1 MSHASGHHFHQVQ
14 ETGHADVDVL
24 RHRIY
29 RGCYLHQSWKRA
41 FCQNRSCQRRSV
53 DHHSGKRIWNADGI
67 GYMTNNWQQVLSW
80 CYCMDLSSMENVFLQ
95 FCLRQ
100 ILLTFNVLTFSIVDC
115 SPLCPRQFLTCIL
128 CVYLCA
134 MYAKHFPDH
143 EPIDATPIGS
153 PEKKKPFIGKLS
165 TFILYPVLSL
175 ANCKQRTDRNS

>member
-1 MSHASGHHFHQVQ
+1 MFCAIVFTEAVICIKAGKELFAKTVLVNVVLWIIIQV
-14 ETGHADVDVL
+14 
-24 RHRIY
+24 R
-29 RGCYLHQSWKRA
+29 
-41 FCQNRSCQRRSV
+41 
-53 DHHSGKRIWNADGI
+53 